1 MTLQQLKYVS
11 MVERCGS
18 FSKAAQKLYVSQP
31 SVSNLVHALEEELG
45 IVIFQRSSTGV
56 VITNEGRE
64 LLKLSRKLLRDVDYI
79 EEYFHGTV
87 DSGRTSLFVSS
98 QHYDFVVAAFEEFVS
113 GLDEERYTLGLN
125 QNQTAV
131 VIDDV
136 RRQYSDLGV
145 LFLSDVNRRH
155 MEKTLEDNDL
165 EFHPLL
171 RSRPHAF
178 MSHSHPLAHRASVTP
193 EELMD
198 YPCIVYEQSADS
210 PAFYSEEMLLPNF
223 YPRKTVYISD
233 LYVSTA
239 LMRGCDAYDIGT
251 GVISPRLAREVACV
265 AIDTEDTVD
274 IGWIGIRGKALRPVE
289 QEFLRHLEQQLQMA
303 KA

>member
-31 SVSNLVHALEEELG
+31 SVSNLVHGLEEELG
-45 IVIFQRSSTGV
+45 ITIFQRSSTGV
-56 VITNEGRE
+56 VLTQEGRE

-79 EEYFHGTV
+79 EEFFHGDTT
-87 DSGRTSLFVSS
+87 GERTSLFVSS
-98 QHYDFVVAAFEEFVS
+98 QHYDFVVAAFEDFVR
-113 GLDEERYTLGLN
+113 GLDEEQYTLGLN

-131 VIDDV
+131 VIEDV

-155 MEKTLEDNDL
+155 MEKTMEDNEL

-171 RSRPHAF
+171 RSKPHAF
-178 MSHSHPLAHRASVTP
+178 MAHSHPLAGRASVAP
-193 EELMD
+193 EELLD

-210 PAFYSEEMLLPNF
+210 PGFFSEEMLLPNF

-239 LMRGCDAYDIGT
+239 LMRGCNAYDIGT

-274 IGWIGIRGKALRPVE
+274 IGWVGIRGKALRPIE
-289 QEFLRHLEQQLQMA
+289 QAFLHHLEGQLRAA
-303 KA
+303 KG